1 MPIRK
6 KDLIK
11 ITVDSNLYP
20 LEAIYGA
27 SYAFLD
33 KAYIR
38 LSGDPKGKII
48 VQIKG
53 KGGDNPKK
61 LENLADDFTNELINY
76 GLRSQI
82 SKNNKKIREYIVGTA
97 LLSALGEMSESEGEA
112 KEDWQKD
119 ALGIAVPWEDKYG
132 GK

>member
-1 MPIRK
+1 MLTQK
-6 KDLIK
+6 KDFIK
-11 ITVDSNLYP
+11 ITIDSKLYP

-33 KAYIR
+33 KVYIR

-48 VQIKG
+48 VQIKNKTG
-53 KGGDNPKK
+53 NSPKK
-61 LENLADDFTNELINY
+61 LKNLADDFTNELINY
-76 GLRSQI
+76 GLRFQI

-97 LLSALGEMSESEGEA
+97 LLSALGEMSEEEE